1 MALPA
6 LVAAILRP
14 AGIGQSLG
22 LNICH
27 RKRQPTRRQ
36 QSPFHH
42 PLPIR
47 YRFVMSHSEVPAL
60 PAKVQRGGPR
70 RISDIWQW
78 LGISGDPLG
87 TSGTRRRN
95 FLYAYAA
102 TAVFAGV
109 VNLLNVLTIQH
120 DRPRLAPPPPPPP
133 PPPGVSG
140 TGDLGR
146 IELAVAAGFFLDR
159 LDLLTVGAFA
169 GTAAL
174 ALAAAFTSRSGALYF
189 ALLHVGGF
197 IALRKFA
204 YWVLGSRYVFGENF
218 PYELAK
224 DVLAYGLFVGGIALV
239 GHLLR
244 QQQLVQIPGQTLTF
258 DIRDGAKLTRV
269 RLSDILAIT
278 SAGNYVEFALAD
290 GRRLLMRSPL
300 SALES
305 DLADRGF
312 VRTHRSWLVNESAVT
327 GLQPEGSRRITAWR
341 WAA

>member
-1 MALPA
+1 
-6 LVAAILRP
+6 
-14 AGIGQSLG
+14 
-22 LNICH
+22 
-27 RKRQPTRRQ
+27 
-36 QSPFHH
+36 
-42 PLPIR
+42 
-47 YRFVMSHSEVPAL
+47 MSHSEVPAL

-70 RISDIWQW
+70 RIGDIWQW

-109 VNLLNVLTIQH
+109 VNVLNVLTIQH
-120 DRPRLAPPPPPPP
+120 DRPRLGLLEPAIWEGSSWLSLLAFFWIAWVCSLLAPFRGRPRWRWLLHV
-133 PPPGVSG
+133 PG
-140 TGDLGR
+140 
-146 IELAVAAGFFLDR
+146 AV
-159 LDLLTVGAFA
+159 
-169 GTAAL
+169 
-174 ALAAAFTSRSGALYF
+174 LY

-197 IALRKFA
+197 IVLRKFA
-204 YWVLGSRYVFGENF
+204 YWALGSRYVFGENF

-305 DLADRGF
+305 DLSERGF

-327 GLQPEGSRRITAWR
+327 GLEPEGSGDYGVILGSLTAPLSRRFP
-341 WAA
+341 AALARLRGGNPP

>member
-1 MALPA
+1 
-6 LVAAILRP
+6 
-14 AGIGQSLG
+14 
-22 LNICH
+22 
-27 RKRQPTRRQ
+27 
-36 QSPFHH
+36 
-42 PLPIR
+42 
-47 YRFVMSHSEVPAL
+47 MSHSEVPAP

-95 FLYAYAA
+95 FLYAYAT

-109 VNLLNVLTIQH
+109 VNILNVLTIQH
-120 DRPRLAPPPPPPP
+120 DRPRLGLLEPAIWEGSSWLSLVAFFWIAWVCSLLAPLRGRPRWRWLLHI
-133 PPPGVSG
+133 PG
-140 TGDLGR
+140 
-146 IELAVAAGFFLDR
+146 
-159 LDLLTVGAFA
+159 
-169 GTAAL
+169 AL
-174 ALAAAFTSRSGALYF
+174 AYALA
-189 ALLHVGGF
+189 HVGGF
-197 IALRKFA
+197 IALRKIA
-204 YWVLGSRYVFGENF
+204 YWALGSRYVFGENF

-224 DVLAYGLFVGGIALV
+224 DALAYGLFIGGIALV

-244 QQQLVQIPGQTLTF
+244 QQQMVQIPGQTLTF

-305 DLADRGF
+305 DLSGRGF
-312 VRTHRSWLVNESAVT
+312 VRTHRSWLVNETAVT
-327 GLQPEGSRRITAWR
+327 GLEPEGSGDYGVTLGSLTAPLSRRFP
-341 WAA
+341 AALARLRGGNPP